1 MSNTLKDD
9 MTADLYANALDT
21 SAFAETVTFYP
32 AGGGSSRRLRA
43 NITAAVEAVD
53 GAMVTFNTETIIV
66 LVGND
71 ESHARG
77 GIEQPQYGASAA
89 DIDAL
94 TRDDDSN
101 TRKFAFT
108 GKVERMPGGWKLTYD
123 RPSLVLAGKKARG
136 QA

>member
-1 MSNTLKDD
+1 MPNTLKDD
-9 MTADLYANALDT
+9 MTADLYANVLDT

-43 NITAAVEAVD
+43 NITEAVEAID
-53 GAMVTFNTETIIV
+53 GAMVAFNTETITV
-66 LVGND
+66 LVGNN

-77 GIEQPQYGASAA
+77 GIAQPQYGAAAA

-101 TRKFAFT
+101 TRKYAFT
-108 GKVERMPGGWKLTYD
+108 GEAERMPGGWKLTYS
-123 RPSLVLAGKKARG
+123 RPSLVVAGVKARG
-136 QA
+136 RM

>member
-1 MSNTLKDD
+1 MGNTLKDD
-9 MTADLYANALDT
+9 MTADLYANVLDT

-32 AGGGSSRRLRA
+32 AGGGSSRRLVA
-43 NITAAVEAVD
+43 SITEVD
-53 GAMVTFNTETIIV
+53 EIVPGAMVEFKTEKITV

-77 GIEQPQYGASAA
+77 GIEQPLHGASAE

-101 TRKFAFT
+101 ARKYAFT
-108 GKVERMPGGWKLTYD
+108 GKAERMPGGWKLMYS
-123 RPSLVLAGKKARG
+123 RPSLVLAGVKARG
-136 QA
+136 RT